1 MHRQVPAVGG
11 VGCVSRVERSD
22 AQLLADAGSD
32 AAAFR
37 DLYERYAERIHGYLL
52 RRTGLSEV
60 AYDLTA
66 ETFARAWQSR
76 KQFRDASGGSA
87 APWLYGIARHVL
99 LMSVRSG
106 HLERRAMRQLG
117 VLAHAA
123 DADENRPE
131 PLWLVGLDELL
142 DELPVGQREAVRL
155 RVLDDLNY
163 QQVAAALGTSVQ
175 AARVRVHRG
184 LAAIRQNIDQ
194 RRHDDQ

>member
-1 MHRQVPAVGG
+1 
-11 VGCVSRVERSD
+11 
-22 AQLLADAGSD
+22 
-32 AAAFR
+32 
-37 DLYERYAERIHGYLL
+37 
-52 RRTGLSEV
+52 
-60 AYDLTA
+60 
-66 ETFARAWQSR
+66 
-76 KQFRDASGGSA
+76 
-87 APWLYGIARHVL
+87 
-99 LMSVRSG
+99 MSVRSG